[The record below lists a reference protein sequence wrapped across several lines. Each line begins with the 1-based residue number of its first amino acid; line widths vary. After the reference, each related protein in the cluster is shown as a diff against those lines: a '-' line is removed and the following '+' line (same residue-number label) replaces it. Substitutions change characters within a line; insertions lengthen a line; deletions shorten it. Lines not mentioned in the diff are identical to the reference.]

1 MTKLL
6 AEAID
11 KVSKLPE
18 DLQKQAAEKLLEYYD
33 ELKWD
38 ELFASPKSQAFLDKM
53 EKKIQKDIKAG
64 NYEKMDLDKL

>member
-6 AEAID
+6 AEVID

-18 DLQKQAAEKLLEYYD
+18 DMQEQIAKLLLEYYD

-53 EKKIQKDIKAG
+53 EKKIREDIKVGKFKEGGFG
-64 NYEKMDLDKL
+64 NL